1 MKKFYL
7 TCMAV
12 IAMAATAYAA
22 NPLVIR
28 EKGNDTTVAV
38 DQVQR
43 ITFAADGSVNVY
55 CTDSR
60 VITIPAAD
68 FVSLRFNTDMNGVT
82 AAVSGGDAQ
91 LTVCGGVIT
100 STTAGIAV
108 YDMTGT
114 AVASSSSDSLAT
126 SEIPAG
132 VYIIKSGTTTL
143 KVAVK

>member
-1 MKKFYL
+1 MKKIYL

-12 IAMAATAYAA
+12 IALSATVYAA

-28 EKGNDTTVAV
+28 ERGNDTSVAV

-43 ITFAADGSVNVY
+43 ITFAPDGSVSVY
-55 CTDSR
+55 CTDSH
-60 VITIPAAD
+60 VITIPASD
-68 FVSLRFNTDMNGVT
+68 FVSLRFNTEMNGVT
-82 AAVSGGDAQ
+82 AVVSGGDAQ
-91 LTVCGGVIT
+91 LTVSDGVIT
-100 STTAGIAV
+100 STTAGITV
-108 YDMTGT
+108 YGMNGA
-114 AVASSSSDSLAT
+114 AVASSSSNTLAT